1 MDDDP
6 GLSIPESNELTT
18 DVADCI
24 MPPDDVEVAEV
35 GVPVPLLEVGVGFWL
50 SDTALVVFELP
61 LVSVAARRVALYTD
75 NVEDDPHFSS
85 GAAAQ
90 FEVQ

>member
-1 MDDDP
+1 VDDDP
-6 GLSIPESNELTT
+6 GLSIPESSELTT

-35 GVPVPLLEVGVGFWL
+35 RVPVPLLGVGAGVWV
-50 SDTALVVFELP
+50 SGTTLVVSASLGR
-61 LVSVAARRVALYTD
+61 VAARRVALYTD

-85 GAAAQ
+85 DAAAQ